1 MAGQLKHTR
10 YLVAARAWGYGQRVS
25 PGPAD
30 EISVVKRDQ
39 LQAGVTSGSMTRAG
53 AISADT
59 VGSEQIFM
67 GISRLPPGLRSSAHI
82 HTNCE
87 SALYVA
93 SGRGRFLIG
102 PKVDRAVA
110 IEPGDCIHVPPNAP
124 HVVVND
130 GDVELVLIVA
140 RNTQVEQVQ
149 EYDSEAQGPPT
160 PAAPTAATRLLPEP
174 LLLDRCKTCR
184 VPIRGP
190 LAFVS
195 RLRGVHPYEKNPQL
209 CNRCEAKIRGAE
221 DTVVTVLFAD
231 IRGFTGRTRQS
242 SNEEFLKMM
251 REFFNSAAPV
261 MYEHYGIVD
270 QFLGDGMKVL
280 FNVPAPRVTHAEDAV
295 KAALALQ
302 ARLRD
307 SSFGV
312 GIGIETGMALA
323 GHIGLT
329 AAVDFTCVGE
339 TVNMAA
345 RLQALARGGEV
356 VLGPTVHRK
365 TAELLEMR
373 ATASSPE
380 TVDLKGI
387 GRVEV
392 FRIGSPAEG
401 QIDSAGAIPSPQ
413 L

>member
-1 MAGQLKHTR
+1 MA
-10 YLVAARAWGYGQRVS
+10 
-25 PGPAD
+25 AD
-30 EISVVKRDQ
+30 SAHEISVVRRDQ
-39 LQAGVTSGSMTRAG
+39 LQAGVTSGGMTRAA

-93 SGRGRFLIG
+93 SGRGRFLID
-102 PKVDRAVA
+102 PKVDRAIP

-130 GDVELVLIVA
+130 GDVELLLIVA
-140 RNTQVEQVQ
+140 RNTQVEPVQ
-149 EYDSEAQGPPT
+149 EYDADVQGPPT
-160 PAAPTAATRLLPEP
+160 ETARSRTTSLLPKP
-174 LLLDRCKTCR
+174 FLLDRCKTCR
-184 VPIRGP
+184 VRIRGP
-190 LAFVS
+190 MVLLS
-195 RLRGVHPYEKNPQL
+195 RLRGIRPYEKNPQL
-209 CNRCEAKIRGAE
+209 CNRCESKIRGAE

-231 IRGFTGRTRQS
+231 IRGFTGRTRES
-242 SNEEFLKMM
+242 SNEGFLKMM

-280 FNVPAPRVTHAEDAV
+280 FNVPSPRVSHSEDAV

-302 ARLRD
+302 DRLHEAG
-307 SSFGV
+307 FGV

-345 RLQALARGGEV
+345 RLQALARGGEI
-356 VLGPTVHRK
+356 VLGPTVSRK

-373 ATASSPE
+373 GAARSPE

-387 GRVEV
+387 GLVEV
-392 FRIGSPAEG
+392 LRIGTPAAG
-401 QIDSAGAIPSPQ
+401 HVGSAGAIPSPQ
-413 L
+413 P

>member
-1 MAGQLKHTR
+1 M
-10 YLVAARAWGYGQRVS
+10 S
-25 PGPAD
+25 PDSAHQ
-30 EISVVKRDQ
+30 ISVVRRHQ
-39 LQAGVTSGSMTRAG
+39 LQAGVASGGMTRAA

-102 PKVDRAVA
+102 PKVDRSIP

-140 RNTQVEQVQ
+140 RNTQVERVQ
-149 EYDSEAQGPPT
+149 EYDADVQGPPT
-160 PAAPTAATRLLPEP
+160 AAVSSAATGLLPGP

-190 LAFVS
+190 LAAFS
-195 RLRGVHPYEKNPQL
+195 RVRGIHPYEKNPQL
-209 CNRCEAKIRGAE
+209 CNRCESKIRGAE

-231 IRGFTGRTRQS
+231 IRGSTLRTRQS
-242 SNEEFLKMM
+242 SNEELLKMM
-251 REFFNSAAPV
+251 REFFNSAAPA
-261 MYEHYGIVD
+261 MYEHFGVVD

-280 FNVPAPRVTHAEDAV
+280 FNVPSPRVSHAEDAV

-302 ARLRD
+302 ERLRD
-307 SSFGV
+307 VSFGV
-312 GIGIETGMALA
+312 GVGIETGMALA

-329 AAVDFTCVGE
+329 DAVDFTCVGE

-345 RLQALARGGEV
+345 RLQALARGGEI
-356 VLGPTVHRK
+356 VLGPTVSRK

-373 ATASSPE
+373 GTASSPE
-380 TVDLKGI
+380 IVDLKGI

-392 FRIGSPAEG
+392 LRIGTPAEG
-401 QIDSAGAIPSPQ
+401 DIDSTGAVASPQ

>member
-1 MAGQLKHTR
+1 M
-10 YLVAARAWGYGQRVS
+10 
-25 PGPAD
+25 GPDSAD
-30 EISVVKRDQ
+30 EISVVRRDQ
-39 LQAGVTSGSMTRAG
+39 LQAGVTSGGMTRAA

-59 VGSEQIFM
+59 VGSERIFM

-93 SGRGRFLIG
+93 SGRGRFLVG
-102 PKVDRAVA
+102 PKVDHA
-110 IEPGDCIHVPPNAP
+110 IPVEPGDCIHVPPNAP

-140 RNTQVEQVQ
+140 RNTQLERVQ
-149 EYDSEAQGPPT
+149 EYDPDVQGPPT
-160 PAAPTAATRLLPEP
+160 AATPSATGSLLPEP
-174 LLLDRCKTCR
+174 LLLDRCKPCR

-190 LAFVS
+190 LALLS

-209 CNRCEAKIRGAE
+209 CNRCESKILGAE

-231 IRGFTGRTRQS
+231 IRGFTDRTRQS

-251 REFFNSAAPV
+251 REFFTSAAPV

-280 FNVPAPRVTHAEDAV
+280 FNVPAPRVTHSEDAV

-302 ARLRD
+302 ERLRD
-307 SSFGV
+307 ASFGV

-339 TVNMAA
+339 TVNLAA
-345 RLQALARGGEV
+345 RLQALARGGEI
-356 VLGPTVHRK
+356 VLGPTVARK

-373 ATASSPE
+373 GTASDRE

-392 FRIGSPAEG
+392 LRIGTPAGGHAE
-401 QIDSAGAIPSPQ
+401 STGAMASPQ